1 MDFTIVPSSLTT
13 KVNVDF
19 DLNIPNWQSMVEDYE
34 QIDGPLGDESVIEKH
49 FEIDIGDGSIYHGW
63 FVMNKGSNDENLLY
77 FSMNGVQELSLDVK
91 LLDSD
96 EIPIELEL
104 KDKLTGAI
112 CENQYYA
119 GYMMDDGIISF
130 IYRFKKQTKSLKGHL
145 TASFEPSKE
154 KFLKEK
160 IEKNYSSLFEE
171 DGNGEDFK
179 IISGEHEIGFN
190 KSVLMKISPVF
201 QADIERW
208 EGSRQNN
215 FEIPEEV
222 ASSATIFAFQNILRQ
237 RPLGFAWSRTVI
249 DCQGIPPGLGNNFLA
264 LGLYKFTH
272 VYQIHPLHKIFG
284 EYVGA
289 TLTSENLLEVAE
301 VAFPAPG
308 FDNKELLARVAEF
321 LKKGNKGLMKE
332 HLATL
337 KERNLNGYIK
347 LLELLVLE
355 KN

>member
-1 MDFTIVPSSLTT
+1 MDFTVVPSSITT
-13 KVNVDF
+13 EIKVNF
-19 DLNIPNWQSMVEDYE
+19 DLNIPDWQSMVEHYE
-34 QIDGPLGDESVIEKH
+34 QINDLYHDAESVIETH
-49 FEIDIGDGSIYHGW
+49 FEIDIGNGSIYHGW

-77 FSMNGVQELSLDVK
+77 FSMNDVQELSLDVK

-119 GYMMDDGIISF
+119 GYKMDDGIISF
-130 IYRFKKQTKSLKGHL
+130 IYCFKKQSKSLKGHL

-171 DGNGEDFK
+171 DGNEQDFK
-179 IISGEHEIGFN
+179 IISGKNEIRFN

-237 RPLGFAWSRTVI
+237 RPLGFDGHRK
-249 DCQGIPPGLGNNFLA
+249 PPGKNVLA

-289 TLTSENLLEVAE
+289 TLTNENLLEVAE

-332 HLATL
+332 HLAIL
-337 KERNLNGYIK
+337 KERNLNGYFK
-347 LLELLVLE
+347 LLELIVLE

>member
-34 QIDGPLGDESVIEKH
+34 QIDGPLGAESVIEKH

-77 FSMNGVQELSLDVK
+77 FSMNDVQELSLDVK

-96 EIPIELEL
+96 ERWGAGRQIPIRLEL
-104 KDKLTGAI
+104 KEKKWTGAI
-112 CENQYYA
+112 C
-119 GYMMDDGIISF
+119 
-130 IYRFKKQTKSLKGHL
+130 IYGFKEQTKSLKGHL

-160 IEKNYSSLFEE
+160 IDKNYSSLFEE

-222 ASSATIFAFQNILRQ
+222 ASSATIFAFQDILRQ
-237 RPLGFAWSRTVI
+237 LTLS
-249 DCQGIPPGLGNNFLA
+249 DCHRITPGKNFLA

-337 KERNLNGYIK
+337 KERNYNGYIK
-347 LLELLVLE
+347 VLELYFE

>member
-1 MDFTIVPSSLTT
+1 MDFFTIVPSSLTT

-19 DLNIPNWQSMVEDYE
+19 DLNIPHWQSMVEDYE
-34 QIDGPLGDESVIEKH
+34 QINAPLGAESVIEEH

-77 FSMNGVQELSLDVK
+77 FSMNDVQELSLDVK

-96 EIPIELEL
+96 ERPIELKLKE
-104 KDKLTGAI
+104 KDKVTGAI
-112 CENQYYA
+112 CESQYIFSA
-119 GYMMDDGIISF
+119 GIDEGIISF
-130 IYRFKKQTKSLKGHL
+130 LYGFKKQTKSLKGHL

-154 KFLKEK
+154 RFLKEK
-160 IEKNYSSLFEE
+160 IDKNYLRLFEE

-179 IISGEHEIGFN
+179 IISGKNEIGFN

-222 ASSATIFAFQNILRQ
+222 ASSDTIVAFHHILHQ
-237 RPLGFAWSRTVI
+237 RPFELEDS
-249 DCQGIPPGLGNNFLA
+249 CQRKKFA

-289 TLTSENLLEVAE
+289 TLTNENLLEVAE

-321 LKKGNKGLMKE
+321 LKKGNKELMKE

-337 KERNLNGYIK
+337 KERNYNGYIK

>member
-13 KVNVDF
+13 KVNMDF
-19 DLNIPNWQSMVEDYE
+19 DLNIPHWQSMVEDYE
-34 QIDGPLGDESVIEKH
+34 QIDEPLRAQFVIEKH

-77 FSMNGVQELSLDVK
+77 FSMNDVQELSLVVK

-104 KDKLTGAI
+104 KDKLTGPI
-112 CENQYYA
+112 CESQYNFSLMDNQ
-119 GYMMDDGIISF
+119 ISF
-130 IYRFKKQTKSLKGHL
+130 IYCFKKQTKSFTGNL

-154 KFLKEK
+154 RFLKEK
-160 IEKNYSSLFEE
+160 IDKNYSSLFEE
-171 DGNGEDFK
+171 DGNGKDFK
-179 IISGEHEIGFN
+179 IISGKNEIGFN

-215 FEIPEEV
+215 FEISEEV
-222 ASSATIFAFQNILRQ
+222 ASSATIFAFQNILQQ
-237 RPLGFAWSRTVI
+237 RPFGF
-249 DCQGIPPGLGNNFLA
+249 DCDRIPPGKNFLA

-289 TLTSENLLEVAE
+289 TLTNENLLEVAE

-308 FDNKELLARVAEF
+308 FDNKELLARVAGF
-321 LKKGNKGLMKE
+321 LKKGNKELMKK

-337 KERNLNGYIK
+337 KERNYNGYIK

>member
-19 DLNIPNWQSMVEDYE
+19 DLNIPHWQSMVEDYE
-34 QIDGPLGDESVIEKH
+34 MDRDESVIEKH

-77 FSMNGVQELSLDVK
+77 FSMNDVQELSLDVK

-112 CENQYYA
+112 CETHWTQYHYQ
-119 GYMMDDGIISF
+119 MDDGIISF
-130 IYRFKKQTKSLKGHL
+130 IYCFKKQTKSLKGHL

-154 KFLKEK
+154 KLLKEK
-160 IEKNYSSLFEE
+160 IDKNYSSLFEE
-171 DGNGEDFK
+171 DGNEQDFK
-179 IISGEHEIGFN
+179 IISGKNEIRFN

-222 ASSATIFAFQNILRQ
+222 ASSATIFAFQDILRQ
-237 RPLGFAWSRTVI
+237 LTLS
-249 DCQGIPPGLGNNFLA
+249 DCHRITPGKNFLA

-337 KERNLNGYIK
+337 KERNYSGYIK
-347 LLELLVLE
+347 VLELYFE

>member
-1 MDFTIVPSSLTT
+1 
-13 KVNVDF
+13 
-19 DLNIPNWQSMVEDYE
+19 
-34 QIDGPLGDESVIEKH
+34 
-49 FEIDIGDGSIYHGW
+49 
-63 FVMNKGSNDENLLY
+63 
-77 FSMNGVQELSLDVK
+77 
-91 LLDSD
+91 
-96 EIPIELEL
+96 
-104 KDKLTGAI
+104 
-112 CENQYYA
+112 
-119 GYMMDDGIISF
+119 
-130 IYRFKKQTKSLKGHL
+130 
-145 TASFEPSKE
+145 
-154 KFLKEK
+154 
-160 IEKNYSSLFEE
+160 
-171 DGNGEDFK
+171 
-179 IISGEHEIGFN
+179 
-190 KSVLMKISPVF
+190 MKISPVF

-222 ASSATIFAFQNILRQ
+222 ASSATIFAFQDILRQ
-237 RPLGFAWSRTVI
+237 LTLS
-249 DCQGIPPGLGNNFLA
+249 DCHRITPGKNFLA

-272 VYQIHPLHKIFG
+272 VYQIHPLHKIIG

-289 TLTSENLLEVAE
+289 TLTNENLLEVAE

-321 LKKGNKGLMKE
+321 LKKGNKELMKE